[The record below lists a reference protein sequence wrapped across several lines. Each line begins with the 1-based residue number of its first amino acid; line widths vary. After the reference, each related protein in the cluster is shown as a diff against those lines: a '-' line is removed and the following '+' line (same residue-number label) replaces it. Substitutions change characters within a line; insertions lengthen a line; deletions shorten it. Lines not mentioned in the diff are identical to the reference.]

1 MTFYSKDKLFLVRVM
16 KVLEEFCFSG
26 HEQGD
31 SKDQHFWNWYHKES
45 QDDILWNEIS
55 LSPSG
60 TTNILSVH
68 SSYKKK

>member
-45 QDDILWNEIS
+45 EDDIL
-55 LSPSG
+55 
-60 TTNILSVH
+60 
-68 SSYKKK
+68 